1 MEGAAKKKV
10 KYSSQHR
17 SSYLDLYLN
26 HCIGLASRSP
36 DPTTKVG
43 CVIIDQNCQIL
54 AQGFNGEISGGQVR
68 EGKIDEGM
76 QSLQK
81 VVEGRKSRSNERI
94 KMLEIEGKDGNVAI
108 RLGIEQKLYDAVKA
122 EDKTEEQEELVEKC
136 TSSKGADSA
145 IHAEMNAVLYSEVPR
160 SRFEGSIVIVSLMPC
175 PQCFKL
181 LAQLKVK
188 SILVLSDSGRYID
201 TIKQILELPTAPK
214 IVTLDQLKNL
224 IQLEYCSPAKVFKSK
239 LAQFIPQA
247 QKGRS
252 SSSAKSEEGRLTD
265 LKPFDC
271 DYHSINIHYPDQ
283 SPAVDLA
290 KVFFRLQDK

>member
-1 MEGAAKKKV
+1 MEESQKKKV

-68 EGKIDEGM
+68 QGKVDEGM
-76 QSLQK
+76 QALKTVMKRQTVNSADK
-81 VVEGRKSRSNERI
+81 IVT
-94 KMLEIEGKDGNVAI
+94 IEGKEGTKVTI
-108 RLGIEQKLYDAVKA
+108 RLGIDRRLYDAVKS
-122 EDKTEEQEELVEKC
+122 ENKTEEEEELVEEC

-224 IQLEYCSPAKVFKSK
+224 IQLDYCLPAKVFKSK
-239 LAQFIPQA
+239 LARFLPD
-247 QKGRS
+247 GNP
-252 SSSAKSEEGRLTD
+252 SAKGEEKLEDLAALDCNYSSVNIHYTD
-265 LKPFDC
+265 LKP
-271 DYHSINIHYPDQ
+271 
-283 SPAVDLA
+283 AEDLA
-290 KVFFRLQDK
+290 KVFFRLKDK

>member
-1 MEGAAKKKV
+1 MEGASKKKV
-10 KYSSQHR
+10 KYESQRR

-68 EGKIDEGM
+68 EGKVDRDM
-76 QSLQK
+76 QSLQE
-81 VVEGRKSRSNERI
+81 VVAGGTSSRPRVKLVEV
-94 KMLEIEGKDGNVAI
+94 EGKDVTI
-108 RLGIEQKLYDAVKA
+108 RLGIEQKLHKA
-122 EDKTEEQEELVEKC
+122 AKTEDKTEEQEELLKERA
-136 TSSKGADSA
+136 SSKGADSA

-214 IVTLDQLKNL
+214 IVTLDQLENL

-239 LAQFIPQA
+239 LAHFLPHVQNV
-247 QKGRS
+247 RS
-252 SSSAKSEEGRLTD
+252 SSGAKKREESLPD
-265 LKPFDC
+265 LKDFDC
-271 DYHSINIHYPDQ
+271 DYHSINIHYPDLN
-283 SPAVDLA
+283 PAVDLA